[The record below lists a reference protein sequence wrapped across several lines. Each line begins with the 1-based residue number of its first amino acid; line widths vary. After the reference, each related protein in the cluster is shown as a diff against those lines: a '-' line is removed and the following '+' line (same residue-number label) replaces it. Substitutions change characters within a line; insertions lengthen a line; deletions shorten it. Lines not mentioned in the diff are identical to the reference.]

1 MFPFFLKKTR
11 LRTALFASLF
21 PVLLSG
27 LLFVSCDQ
35 PTDSVVN
42 AKPPSI
48 TVQPSGGTWNV
59 DTEDTFPLTVT
70 ASSPDGGTLSHQ
82 WYRNTVNSNSGG
94 SPIGNNAT
102 LTLAKA
108 NHLYN
113 EDCYFYAVVT
123 NTITN
128 NGDGGEKTADTVSDV
143 VKVTVS
149 GNLVNARPPTISVQ
163 PQGGMWEIDKEDEF
177 TLTVTAD
184 VTDGGTPSFQ
194 WYKAENANSTSGEE
208 IDGETDE
215 TLTLDKNDYEA
226 GDTLYFYVV
235 VTNTITDN
243 GDGGQK
249 TMAETS
255 SVATVTVTDNTKV
268 TPTVNAA
275 APNITTQPAAT
286 GTWSNAAGSTHTRTV
301 AAASTDGGT
310 ISFQWYSNTS
320 NSNTGGSVL
329 SGQTSAALTLQSA
342 SYPTAGTYYFYAV
355 VTNTNNN
362 VNGNKT
368 ATAASNVA
376 AVTVTIPAPANAA
389 APTISAQP
397 VGATWNVNTDP
408 ATLSSIN
415 PKVTANS
422 ADGGTLTYQWY
433 RNTANSNSGG
443 TLISGQTG
451 ATLSLTSIRSAYL
464 SSGNGTRY
472 VYVVVTNTNN
482 NATGNKT
489 AATTSSAAAIVMQGI
504 VPFGSVAA
512 WPSGRHDPGSANFT
526 TIIQCVEG
534 YFPSQWGD
542 NYNVRRFGDLT
553 ATERTRLGMAASGTV
568 QTLGGVTVTA
578 NDYIYGQQ
586 SSSGYSGVIRAIN
599 IFSEAGASTTNWRG
613 VFVVEFIAKP
623 NWGVPANNNF
633 HGYYFGFPSQDEISS
648 IQNSGGDFS
657 YTASI
662 AGVVSAFTWASRASI
677 TGFSNLYGGG
687 WYRPPRTAD
696 SPWPTN

>member
-1 MFPFFLKKTR
+1 MFSFFQKKAR
-11 LRTALFASLF
+11 LRATLFAGLTLLFMAGSLF
-21 PVLLSG
+21 I
-27 LLFVSCDQ
+27 SCDG
-35 PTDSVVN
+35 PLNT
-42 AKPPSI
+42 KPPVDAKIPNI
-48 TVQPSGGTWNV
+48 TGQPQGGTWNV
-59 DTEDTFPLTVT
+59 SNETTFTLTVT
-70 ASSPDGGTLSHQ
+70 ANSADEGELSYQWCQNTTNSATGGTEIEDE
-82 WYRNTVNSNSGG
+82 NEE
-94 SPIGNNAT
+94 T
-102 LTLAKA
+102 LTLAK
-108 NHLYN
+108 
-113 EDCYFYAVVT
+113 EDYTDNGNYYFYVVVTNTITDNGDVGIKTMTATSAIAAVTVTDSAESDPPVNAAAPTITAQPTGGTWDVSNTATFNLTVTANSTNGGSLSYQWYKNTANSASGGTAIGTTNPLSLAKGDYTSNGAYYFYVVVT

-128 NGDGGEKTADTVSDV
+128 NGDGGEKTADAVSDV

-149 GNLVNARPPTISVQ
+149 GNA
-163 PQGGMWEIDKEDEF
+163 
-177 TLTVTAD
+177 
-184 VTDGGTPSFQ
+184 
-194 WYKAENANSTSGEE
+194 
-208 IDGETDE
+208 
-215 TLTLDKNDYEA
+215 
-226 GDTLYFYVV
+226 
-235 VTNTITDN
+235 
-243 GDGGQK
+243 
-249 TMAETS
+249 
-255 SVATVTVTDNTKV
+255 VATDD
-268 TPTVNAA
+268 TPV
-275 APNITTQPAAT
+275 
-286 GTWSNAAGSTHTRTV
+286 
-301 AAASTDGGT
+301 
-310 ISFQWYSNTS
+310 
-320 NSNTGGSVL
+320 
-329 SGQTSAALTLQSA
+329 
-342 SYPTAGTYYFYAV
+342 
-355 VTNTNNN
+355 
-362 VNGNKT
+362 
-368 ATAASNVA
+368 
-376 AVTVTIPAPANAA
+376 NAA
-389 APTISAQP
+389 APTITAQP
-397 VGATWNVNTDP
+397 TGATWNVNTNP
-408 ATLSSIN
+408 AALSSIN